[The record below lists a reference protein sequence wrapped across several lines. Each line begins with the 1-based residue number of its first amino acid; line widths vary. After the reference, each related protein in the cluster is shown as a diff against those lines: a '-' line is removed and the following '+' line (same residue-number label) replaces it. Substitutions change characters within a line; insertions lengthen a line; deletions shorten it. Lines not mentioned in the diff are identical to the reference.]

1 MMIFTAGLVTMGYVV
16 AAAFF
21 LRFWQ
26 RTRDFLFAIFA
37 FAFLLFA
44 LNQLLAVVLGLA
56 KEDQAWLYLLRLAG
70 FVAIIVGILMKNFGA
85 PKRSP

>member
-1 MMIFTAGLVTMGYVV
+1 MATFIAGLVTMGYFV

-26 RTRDFLFAIFA
+26 RTGDFLFAVFA
-37 FAFLLFA
+37 LSFVLFA
-44 LNQLLAVVLGLA
+44 LNSMLAAVLGLA

-70 FVAIIVGILMKNFGA
+70 FVALIVGIVVKNIDA
-85 PKRSP
+85 PKRP